1 MLEISLV
8 IIIIFIES
16 IKNNINHRMIQKI
29 RNKGSVPVLIQT
41 MEPAAIVYRS
51 EESQTPEQSEKTK
64 QLEKQVN
71 EVVKTIKNVEQK
83 TIVQKKQLIEQQR
96 EVVREVLKENSD
108 VWAEGKGAGYI
119 RNEVQQSVEEQINHS
134 VNQIAN
140 RVYRRLEDKLKSER
154 GRRGLI

>member
-1 MLEISLV
+1 MVYNNRAEV
-8 IIIIFIES
+8 VTIEKL
-16 IKNNINHRMIQKI
+16 KNNMNR
-29 RNKGSVPVLIQT
+29 RLIQSIHKQGST
-41 MEPAAIVYRS
+41 PALIQAMEPAAIVYRL
-51 EESQTPEQSEKTK
+51 EDATAPEQQEKTK

-83 TIVQKKQLIEQQR
+83 TIVQKEQLIEEQR
-96 EVVREVLKENSD
+96 KVVHEVLKENPAI
-108 VWAEGKGAGYI
+108 WTEGKGAGYI
-119 RNEVQQSVEEQINHS
+119 RNEVQQSVEEQINQS

>member
-1 MLEISLV
+1 M
-8 IIIIFIES
+8 
-16 IKNNINHRMIQKI
+16 Q
-29 RNKGSVPVLIQT
+29 
-41 MEPAAIVYRS
+41 
-51 EESQTPEQSEKTK
+51 

-71 EVVKTIKNVEQK
+71 EVVKTIKNIEQK
-83 TIVQKKQLIEQQR
+83 TIVQKEHLVEQQR
-96 EVVREVLKENSD
+96 KVVREVLKENAD
-108 VWAEGKGAGYI
+108 VWTEGKGAGYI